1 MVKQQGINIMSG
13 ILKEKGFFGNLSKK
27 EYMRGNREY
36 IRQVQIYW
44 SKHKMLFPNEE
55 EIIAKI
61 EEDDSKDDE

>member
-1 MVKQQGINIMSG
+1 
-13 ILKEKGFFGNLSKK
+13 
-27 EYMRGNREY
+27 MRGNREY